1 MAQRG
6 RARPLIGLVLG
17 ELRLHWNICDAS
29 TPDMT
34 VTIHDHNARVCCA

>member
-6 RARPLIGLVLG
+6 RARPLTGLVLG
-17 ELRLHWNICDAS
+17 ELRLHQNICDAS
-29 TPDMT
+29 TAGMT